1 MRLNRCQ
8 FGTCTSYDVSGH
20 FLKKYLEVC
29 KNGSTKLKLT
39 EAKVYSVDETGEDKL

>member
-8 FGTCTSYDVSGH
+8 FGTCTSYDVSGRS
-20 FLKKYLEVC
+20 LKKYLKVRQNC
-29 KNGSTKLKLT
+29 GTKLKQT